1 MENHLKKDHLKC
13 SQTKIHSEDFDA
25 NGDTISSD
33 GFEENNPI
41 VPQIEEKTFQCD
53 ECDKYFSCQ
62 DDLYLHLKT
71 HSGEKNYQ
79 CNDCDKSFK
88 AHEELK
94 LHLITHTGENSY
106 QYNECEVLFTG
117 HEELELHLITHTGEK
132 PFQCNECDK
141 HFSRREELIQHLRT
155 HTGGKTYK
163 CGECDECFS
172 SNCDLKKHQKQHME
186 GKLYYC
192 SYCDNKRH
200 FKTKLR
206 LSGHLWDA
214 HRIKIDIGENTWS
227 CELCNMLFVTDLDLE
242 AHLTMHTLEKSS
254 QPCSSPVLRPSQLTV
269 NTRDARSE
277 SRAKRKMDTE
287 MQIKSAKEL
296 INLKNQ
302 GQRPILGAKV
312 QNRPLNSPVWKFY
325 NRVVSSKDPKFFV
338 GAKCNLCML
347 TLTFTGGTS
356 SLLKHLRFKHPIEYQ
371 SIHSSNEIEKNQLKM
386 SKYVHTIQ
394 QEKWKRGSEE
404 SNLYDHKIALFI
416 ISSNSTLSIVDSKEF
431 RDILVPAY
439 TPVCRKTFK
448 ENTIF
453 PLAHE
458 TKKAIQHKLSS
469 ETEFF
474 AVSTDCWS
482 SGSHDPYTHVS
493 VHYID
498 DNFNLLRVHLGVLPN
513 TGSHTAENLKNLL
526 EGPNGILTLYG
537 LSNKPHTYVTDNASN
552 AIAAFEGNG
561 ENMWFGC
568 MAHTINLT
576 VKAGMAHHKVKHVA
590 KACKALVSYVNAS
603 NVARNHLK
611 EFQEFLD
618 FENILTVIQ
627 EVDTR
632 WNSMKHMFD
641 RLIILRTALIAV
653 LTTENREDLVNSM
666 DFSDWD
672 FVEALSAFLVPFEEL
687 TEVLSGDKFVTI
699 IYASGTLRKIQKHL
713 EKNQNDSKAMLE
725 VKDLMTK
732 DFNIR
737 YQTLELKKIISITKI
752 LDPRCSIKRKCAKS
766 SELLL
771 SQETIRINNLELR
784 EKEII
789 PCTEGQELHNLS
801 SIINK
806 SLFSVPSASKSS
818 SFSSSMLDTSTPK
831 ISNEKYYSKSSSAKK
846 KVHYEHFDGNDTEN
860 NTGEKL
866 YQCQSCA
873 LEFQIEKDYNAHI
886 VRHIEGKEKKSKDHS
901 AIMQEI
907 LASSDEEEDDSQNLL
922 NDLETQVNL
931 EISQYKALLCSNVN
945 SEKEFDIL
953 SWWKSMS
960 TQFPRLS
967 KTAKY
972 YLCIPATSTT
982 SERSFSI
989 ANDIITKKRNRL
1001 KPETVEK
1008 LTFLKNNF
1016 SYIPEYTQK
1025 N

>member
-1 MENHLKKDHLKC
+1 M
-13 SQTKIHSEDFDA
+13 QT
-25 NGDTISSD
+25 
-33 GFEENNPI
+33 
-41 VPQIEEKTFQCD
+41 
-53 ECDKYFSCQ
+53 
-62 DDLYLHLKT
+62 
-71 HSGEKNYQ
+71 
-79 CNDCDKSFK
+79 
-88 AHEELK
+88 
-94 LHLITHTGENSY
+94 
-106 QYNECEVLFTG
+106 
-117 HEELELHLITHTGEK
+117 
-132 PFQCNECDK
+132 
-141 HFSRREELIQHLRT
+141 
-155 HTGGKTYK
+155 
-163 CGECDECFS
+163 
-172 SNCDLKKHQKQHME
+172 
-186 GKLYYC
+186 
-192 SYCDNKRH
+192 
-200 FKTKLR
+200 
-206 LSGHLWDA
+206 
-214 HRIKIDIGENTWS
+214 
-227 CELCNMLFVTDLDLE
+227 
-242 AHLTMHTLEKSS
+242 
-254 QPCSSPVLRPSQLTV
+254 
-269 NTRDARSE
+269 
-277 SRAKRKMDTE
+277 
-287 MQIKSAKEL
+287 
-296 INLKNQ
+296 
-302 GQRPILGAKV
+302 
-312 QNRPLNSPVWKFY
+312 RPLNSPVWKFY
-325 NRVVSSKDPKFFV
+325 NRVVSSEDPKLFV

-347 TLTFTGGTS
+347 TLSFTGGTS
-356 SLLKHLRFKHPIEYQ
+356 SLLKHLRYKHPIEYQ
-371 SIHSSNEIEKNQLKM
+371 CINSSNEIEKNQLKM
-386 SKYVHTIQ
+386 SKYVHAKQ
-394 QEKWKRGSEE
+394 QEKWERGSEQ

-416 ISSNSTLSIVDSKEF
+416 ISSNNTLSIVDSKEF

-448 ENTIF
+448 ENIIF

-458 TKKAIQHKLSS
+458 TKKAIQHKLAS
-469 ETEFF
+469 ETESF

-482 SGSHDPYTHVS
+482 SGSRDPYTHVS
-493 VHYID
+493 VHYIND
-498 DNFNLLRVHLGVLPN
+498 FFNLLRVHLGVLPN

-552 AIAAFEGNG
+552 ATAAFEGNG

-568 MAHTINLT
+568 MAHTINLI

-590 KACKALVSYVNAS
+590 KACKALVAYINAS

-632 WNSMKHMFD
+632 WNTLKHMFD
-641 RLIILRTALIAV
+641 RLIILRTALIAA
-653 LTTENREDLVNSM
+653 LISENREDLVNSM

-672 FVEALSAFLVPFEEL
+672 FVEALSVFLAPFEEL
-687 TEVLSGDKFVTI
+687 TEVLSGDKYVTI
-699 IYASGTLRKIQKHL
+699 IYASGTLRAIQKHL

-732 DFNIR
+732 DFKIR
-737 YQTLELKKIISITKI
+737 YQTLELKKIITITKI
-752 LDPRCSIKRKCAKS
+752 LDPRCSIKRKCEKS

-784 EKEII
+784 ENEII
-789 PCTEGQELHNLS
+789 PCTDGQEVHNLS
-801 SIINK
+801 SIMNK
-806 SLFSVPSASKSS
+806 SSSSLFSVPSTSKSS
-818 SFSSSMLDTSTPK
+818 SVSSSILDTSTPK
-831 ISNEKYYSKSSSAKK
+831 NSNEKY
-846 KVHYEHFDGNDTEN
+846 
-860 NTGEKL
+860 TGEKL

-873 LEFQIEKDYNAHI
+873 LEFQMEKDYNAHI

-907 LASSDEEEDDSQNLL
+907 MASSDEEEDDSQTLP
-922 NDLETQVNL
+922 NDLEKQVNL
-931 EISQYKALLCSNVN
+931 EISQYKALLYSSLD

-967 KTAKY
+967 KTVKY